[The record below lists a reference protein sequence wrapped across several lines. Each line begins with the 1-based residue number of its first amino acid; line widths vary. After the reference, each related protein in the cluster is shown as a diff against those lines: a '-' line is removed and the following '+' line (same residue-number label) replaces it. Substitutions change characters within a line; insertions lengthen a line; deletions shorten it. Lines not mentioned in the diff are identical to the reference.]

1 MAVADPEDEEEDM
14 QPVVHDAPAE
24 EKDDGFKVEE
34 AKLTE
39 TLVIFAKNQ
48 FLLYDFKKNASWQV
62 GDVESDTVTI
72 AEDSQ
77 IVMIDNEKH
86 RTNQCQAIVTGGY
99 LLGQASA

>member
-48 FLLYDFKKNASWQV
+48 FLLYDFKTNASWQV
-62 GDVESDTVTI
+62 GDVEGEISINEAASTVMVDPET
-72 AEDSQ
+72 
-77 IVMIDNEKH
+77 H
-86 RTNQCQAIVTGGY
+86 RTNQFMAIISGG
-99 LLGQASA
+99 S